1 MDAGSGVR
9 RMISGFVLRSIS
21 TRTALPAWAAR
32 IQTVTFQNGPNVS
45 TAFALGHYIEDYD
58 YRGDLGQ
65 VQGTHF
71 DLNEQNARFCVTPEF
86 PSGTWAYFTTI
97 ESNGTPA
104 FPYTTGRQFFGTP
117 SGGAV
122 TTIAEP
128 VHTAKLAGPL
138 KTDAGHGVGL
148 NGGDVTLTWS
158 GVEGG
163 TYQIQ
168 ASNDLASWTALNP
181 NVTASGDDVVTVTET
196 AAASSNTRRFYRT
209 VRSSLATYDRNGI
222 AGTYFTSTAPVGGG
236 DNTVT
241 PNSAARSNVV
251 SVVIQLPLPLPPANV
266 GVTSITFGSGSG
278 ITVSNIVRYSQTLIT
293 ATFTVAANAST
304 GTRNVI
310 VTYNGGVTRTITN
323 GFTVL

>member
-1 MDAGSGVR
+1 
-9 RMISGFVLRSIS
+9 
-21 TRTALPAWAAR
+21 
-32 IQTVTFQNGPNVS
+32 
-45 TAFALGHYIEDYD
+45 
-58 YRGDLGQ
+58 
-65 VQGTHF
+65 
-71 DLNEQNARFCVTPEF
+71 
-86 PSGTWAYFTTI
+86 
-97 ESNGTPA
+97 TPA

-117 SGGAV
+117 SGGSV

-128 VHTAKLAGPL
+128 VTTAKLAGPL
-138 KTDAGHGVGL
+138 KTDAGHGVGIS
-148 NGGDVTLTWS
+148 GGDVTLTWS

-168 ASNDLASWTALNP
+168 ASNNLVSWTALNP
-181 NVTASGDDVVTVTET
+181 SVTANGDDVVTVTEAT
-196 AAASSNTRRFYRT
+196 AASSNTRRFYRT

-241 PNSAARSNVV
+241 PNSATRSSVV

-266 GVTSITFGSGSG
+266 GVTSITFGSGTG
-278 ITVSNIVRYSQTLIT
+278 MTVSNIVRYSQTLIT

-304 GTRNVI
+304 GARNVI